1 MRLSFKSC
9 LLSALMATAALAG
22 VAKAEE
28 DKVVN
33 VYNWE
38 EYIDDTTLADFEKET
53 GIKVVYSTFDSNDTL
68 EAKILAGKSG
78 YDVVFPSGA
87 FLERQIKA
95 GAYAKLDKT
104 KLSNIGNMDPDIMG
118 KVAQFD
124 PGNEHAV
131 DYMWGVTGIGYNAA
145 KIKEIMPD
153 APVDSWSIIFDPKIA
168 AKFKKCGIAILNAP
182 DEVIPAVLK
191 YLGEDPNSK
200 DPAVIKKALPVL
212 EKIRPFITRF
222 EGSSMIDKLATGD
235 ICLAIAW
242 NGDMFQAKAA
252 ADAAKNGV
260 DVKFSIPKEGAQLW
274 FDSMAILADAPH
286 PDNAHAFINF
296 MMRPDII
303 ARNSAS
309 TQYANGNAA
318 AKAVMDPAVTSNPGI
333 YPTPE
338 TMKTLYLI
346 TAYSQK
352 EQRVLNK
359 IWETIKLAE

>member
-1 MRLSFKSC
+1 MSFSFKSC
-9 LLSALMATAALAG
+9 LFTALIASAAFTG
-22 VAKAEE
+22 IAKAE

-95 GAYAKLDKT
+95 GAYQKLDKS
-104 KLSNIGNMDPDIMG
+104 KLPNLVNMDPAITE
-118 KVAQFD
+118 KLALFD

-131 DYMWGVTGIGYNAA
+131 DYMWGITGIGYNVK
-145 KIKEIMPD
+145 KIKEIDPN
-153 APVDSWSIIFDPKIA
+153 APVDSWKIVFDPATI
-168 AKFKKCGIAILNAP
+168 AKFKDCGVAILNAP

-191 YLGEDPNSK
+191 SLGEDPNSK
-200 DPAVIKKALPVL
+200 DPAVIKKALPIL

-235 ICLAIAW
+235 ICLAVAW
-242 NGDMFQAKAA
+242 NGDVFQAKAA
-252 ADAAKNGV
+252 ADAAKSGV
-260 DVKFSIPKEGAQLW
+260 EIAFAVPKEGAQLW

-286 PDNAHAFINF
+286 PAAAHAFIDY
-296 MMRPDII
+296 MMKPEVI
-303 ARNSAS
+303 ARNSAA

-318 AKAVMDPAVTSNPGI
+318 AKPLMDAAVTSNPGI
-333 YPTPE
+333 YPAPE
-338 TMKTLYLI
+338 TMKTLFLI

-352 EQRVLNK
+352 EQRILNK
-359 IWETIKLAE
+359 IWETIKLGE

>member
-1 MRLSFKSC
+1 MSFSLKSC
-9 LLSALMATAALAG
+9 LMSTAVAAVAFAG
-22 VAKAEE
+22 AAKAE

-68 EAKILAGKSG
+68 EAKILAGHSG

-87 FLERQIKA
+87 FLERQIQA
-95 GAYAKLDKT
+95 GAYQALDKS
-104 KLSNIGNMDPDIMG
+104 KLPNITHMDPDIME
-118 KVAQFD
+118 KMALFD

-131 DYMWGVTGIGYNAA
+131 DYMWGMTAIGYNVD

-153 APVDSWSIIFDPKIA
+153 APIDSWKIVFDPEVA
-168 AKFKKCGIAILNAP
+168 AKFKDCGIAFLNAP
-182 DEVIPAVLK
+182 DEVVPAALR

-200 DPAVIKKALPVL
+200 DPEVLKKALPVL
-212 EKIRPFITRF
+212 EAVRPFIARF

-242 NGDMFQAKAA
+242 NGDVFQAKAA
-252 ADAAKNGV
+252 ADAAGSGV
-260 DVKFSIPKEGAQLW
+260 NVAFSIPKEGAQLW

-286 PDNAHAFINF
+286 PDAAHAFINY
-296 MMRPDII
+296 MMTPEVI
-303 ARNSAS
+303 ARNSAA
-309 TQYANGNAA
+309 TQYANGNKGADPL
-318 AKAVMDPAVTSNPGI
+318 MDPEVTSNPGI
-333 YPTPE
+333 YPPSE
-338 TMKTLYLI
+338 VMKTLYLV

-359 IWETIKLAE
+359 IWETIKLGD

>member
-1 MRLSFKSC
+1 MPFSLKSC
-9 LLSALMATAALAG
+9 LLSTLTAAVAFAG
-22 VAKAEE
+22 IAKAEE
-28 DKVVN
+28 KVVN

-38 EYIDDTTLADFEKET
+38 EYIDDATLAEFEKET

-95 GAYAKLDKT
+95 GAYQKLDKA
-104 KLSNIGNMDPDIMG
+104 KLPNLGNMDPAITE
-118 KVAQFD
+118 KLALFD
-124 PGNEHAV
+124 PGNEHAI
-131 DYMWGVTGIGYNAA
+131 DYMWGITGIGYNVK

-153 APVDSWSIIFDPKIA
+153 APVDSWKIVFDPA
-168 AKFKKCGIAILNAP
+168 VASKFKDCGIAILNAP
-182 DEVIPAVLK
+182 DEVIPAVLRSI
-191 YLGEDPNSK
+191 GEDPNSK
-200 DPAVIKKALPVL
+200 DPVVLKKALPIL

-242 NGDMFQAKAA
+242 NGDVFQAKTA
-252 ADAAKNGV
+252 ADAAKSGV
-260 DVKFSIPKEGAQLW
+260 EVAFSVPKEGAQLW

-286 PDNAHAFINF
+286 PEAAHAFIDY
-296 MMRPDII
+296 MMKPEVI
-303 ARNSAS
+303 ARNSAA

-318 AKAVMDPAVTSNPGI
+318 AKPLMDAAVTSNPGI

-338 TMKTLYLI
+338 TMKTLFLI

-352 EQRVLNK
+352 EQRILNK
-359 IWETIKLAE
+359 IWETIKLGE